1 MHIPVYIICIY
12 LLSFMF
18 NIGCMFT
25 IISFENT
32 LSTRD
37 NILILFIKNALFW
50 PH

>member
-18 NIGCMFT
+18 NIGYMFT
-25 IISFENT
+25 IMSFENI
-32 LSTRD
+32 LSIRD
-37 NILILFIKNALFW
+37 YILILFIKNTLFC